1 MGAIKKISAHPLT
14 FSPAQCSASCIL
26 FPKMFYALI
35 AFYLTEAT
43 EHNPVCRDPGLELL
57 RNENVHEAGG
67 TLDAGLVLPAI
78 RVKAEEVEP
87 GRHLEARVEGDWHLG
102 GGGTDHFHMGGPGK

>member
-1 MGAIKKISAHPLT
+1 
-14 FSPAQCSASCIL
+14 
-26 FPKMFYALI
+26 MFYALI

-43 EHNPVCRDPGLELL
+43 EHNPVNRDPGLELL